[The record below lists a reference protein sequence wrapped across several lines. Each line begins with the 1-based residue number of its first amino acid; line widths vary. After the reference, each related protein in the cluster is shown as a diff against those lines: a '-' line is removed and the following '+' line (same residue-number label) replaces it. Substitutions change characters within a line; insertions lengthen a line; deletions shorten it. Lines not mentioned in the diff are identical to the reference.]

1 MKRKQI
7 LGIIGIVMAVL
18 GGITWFNQEK
28 LPAIMLWGLAALI
41 LFQLNKKKDKFR
53 K

>member
-7 LGIIGIVMAVL
+7 LGLIGIVMAVL
-18 GGITWFNQEK
+18 GGIIWFYQER
-28 LPAIMLWGLAALI
+28 LPALLLWGLAALI
-41 LFQLNKKKDKFR
+41 LFQLNKKKSKHR